1 MLYYN
6 FEAGNNAYKL
16 KIDIQNMVN
25 LEKTLGCNPLMVF
38 GQGDRVPTVT
48 EMIAILHYSL
58 QHFNHGITLE
68 KSRGIFE
75 EYLDDGNQVTDFIQ
89 HIIGIYRVSGLM
101 KPEGAPEEEDEKN

>member
-1 MLYYN
+1 MLYYD
-6 FEAGNNAYKL
+6 FEAGNSTYKL
-16 KIDIQNMVN
+16 KIDIQNMIN

-58 QHFNHGITLE
+58 QHFNHGITLD
-68 KSRGIFE
+68 KSRSIFE
-75 EYLDDGNQVTDFIQ
+75 DFLEAGNQVTDFVS

-101 KPEGAPEEEDEKN
+101 KPEADKDEENEKN